1 MIRMTP
7 QTTHRRATA
16 LATFVATAGLA
27 TAAWAATGGD
37 PAPQPRPTATVIADL
52 GTSPA
57 ALDRAIALTADR
69 SGIAPADVAI
79 RRTGSALEATAGIT
93 ELAAT
98 HPTAVTAVG
107 ADSRAALHQA
117 AESDLAPGT
126 TWLTTR

>member
-1 MIRMTP
+1 MTTA
-7 QTTHRRATA
+7 TTHRRAAA

-27 TAAWAATGGD
+27 TAAWAATGAD
-37 PAPQPRPTATVIADL
+37 PAPQPQPTATVIADL

-57 ALDRAIALTADR
+57 ALDRAVALTADR
-69 SGIAPADVAI
+69 SGVAPADVVV

-107 ADSRAALHQA
+107 ADARAALRQA
-117 AESDLAPGT
+117 AESDLAPST
-126 TWLTTR
+126 TWLTAR

>member
-1 MIRMTP
+1 MTP

-52 GTSPA
+52 GTTPA
-57 ALDRAIALTADR
+57 ALDRAVRLTADR
-69 SGIAPADVAI
+69 SGLPAAHVAVF
-79 RRTGSALEATAGIT
+79 RTGSALEATAGVT
-93 ELAAT
+93 ELAAN

-107 ADSRAALHQA
+107 ADARAALRQA
-117 AESDLAPGT
+117 AEAELAPGT
-126 TWLTTR
+126 TWLTSR